1 MQNNGKKRKLEILE
15 RRLGNL
21 DDFSKEI
28 LTLTFNSVSIGLFL
42 LDKKRNI
49 LFSNKKGLEL
59 FNFSL
64 GLIVGKSISEFLN
77 LVNASTYNSD
87 FERCINYVFQTGK
100 TKKIEFEICMND
112 RKLKW
117 LDVSFSP
124 FKINESHFL
133 SLNFKDITHGKEFE
147 LKLHESEEKFHII
160 AEQLFMAIVI
170 FQDFQIKYHNK
181 KLTDLTG
188 YTKDE
193 INSWKPG
200 EFINLIHPDD
210 RKGAM
215 SKIKNR
221 YIGKI
226 NTLINYQFRLV
237 SKKGEI
243 KWVEVF
249 SKAIPYK
256 NGEAD
261 LTTIIDLSD
270 KKKIEQDLLF
280 TQFSLDHSAEA
291 AFWAV
296 SNADL
301 IYVNEAACHSLGYS
315 REELLNMKVY
325 DIDPNMQ
332 ENVWKDHWNRLK
344 KRGTF
349 TIESHHLCKN
359 GKTFPVEI
367 TVNYLRYESNE
378 FNCVIARDIS
388 ERKVAEERLKKS
400 EQKYR
405 EAYKRASLYKDIFTH
420 DMGNLLQNIQSSSEL
435 ASLYQNNEDELSTF
449 MELNE
454 IIRDQVKR
462 GSKLL
467 SNVRKLTEIENSEEN
482 LTSTYII
489 PILEE
494 TIEYVKKS
502 VVDKIL
508 NIHLDIPDPEL
519 RACRIYANE
528 LLMDVFENILFNSTK
543 HNENFQVD
551 IIIKISKHKTN
562 DTNDITIRFID
573 NAMGIADSIKKQIFQ
588 RAANQSVKGMGLGL
602 TLVKKIVDSYEGN
615 IWVED
620 RVKGD
625 HTKGS
630 IFHLCL
636 PLIS

>member
-1 MQNNGKKRKLEILE
+1 
-15 RRLGNL
+15 
-21 DDFSKEI
+21 
-28 LTLTFNSVSIGLFL
+28 
-42 LDKKRNI
+42 
-49 LFSNKKGLEL
+49 
-59 FNFSL
+59 
-64 GLIVGKSISEFLN
+64 
-77 LVNASTYNSD
+77 
-87 FERCINYVFQTGK
+87 
-100 TKKIEFEICMND
+100 
-112 RKLKW
+112 
-117 LDVSFSP
+117 
-124 FKINESHFL
+124 
-133 SLNFKDITHGKEFE
+133 
-147 LKLHESEEKFHII
+147 
-160 AEQLFMAIVI
+160 
-170 FQDFQIKYHNK
+170 
-181 KLTDLTG
+181 
-188 YTKDE
+188 
-193 INSWKPG
+193 
-200 EFINLIHPDD
+200 
-210 RKGAM
+210 
-215 SKIKNR
+215 
-221 YIGKI
+221 
-226 NTLINYQFRLV
+226 
-237 SKKGEI
+237 
-243 KWVEVF
+243 
-249 SKAIPYK
+249 
-256 NGEAD
+256 
-261 LTTIIDLSD
+261 
-270 KKKIEQDLLF
+270 
-280 TQFSLDHSAEA
+280 
-291 AFWAV
+291 
-296 SNADL
+296 
-301 IYVNEAACHSLGYS
+301 
-315 REELLNMKVY
+315 
-325 DIDPNMQ
+325 
-332 ENVWKDHWNRLK
+332 
-344 KRGTF
+344 
-349 TIESHHLCKN
+349 
-359 GKTFPVEI
+359 
-367 TVNYLRYESNE
+367 
-378 FNCVIARDIS
+378 
-388 ERKVAEERLKKS
+388 
-400 EQKYR
+400 
-405 EAYKRASLYKDIFTH
+405 
-420 DMGNLLQNIQSSSEL
+420 MGNLLQNIQSSSEL

-573 NAMGIADSIKKQIFQ
+573 NAMGIADSLKKQIFQ